1 MAEERRLILESVGE
15 AIGEMLAEQHKASK
29 NALQDVVRELKIEIC
44 ELQTTLC
51 ELRQVIAQER
61 KIPQLTSSLPLGLS
75 MQIAPQ
81 QQQARVQPSTRSA
94 MCYFSSSPGTGT
106 LRECLF
112 SK

>member
-29 NALQDVVRELKIEIC
+29 NALQDEVRELKIEIC

-75 MQIAPQ
+75 MQIAHQQ
-81 QQQARVQPSTRSA
+81 QQQARVQPQHSF
-94 MCYFSSSPGTGT
+94 CYVI
-106 LRECLF
+106 L
-112 SK
+112 